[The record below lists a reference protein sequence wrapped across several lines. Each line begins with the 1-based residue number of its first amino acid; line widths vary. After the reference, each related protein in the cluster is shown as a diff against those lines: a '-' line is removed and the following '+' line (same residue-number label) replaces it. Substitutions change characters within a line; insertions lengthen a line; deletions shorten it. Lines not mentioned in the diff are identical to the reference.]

1 MPNDELLQ
9 ADVQAET
16 TELETAESTADL
28 SSTQTTQ
35 PENQEVAEEKL
46 PESSAN
52 QKLKQLQEKFA
63 CVSVLNTK
71 EGTELYLFS
80 QTKVAHPTFVSTLKA
95 MIAEKKD
102 VGNNHIL
109 VGKSLEEILNNLP
122 SGI

>member
-1 MPNDELLQ
+1 MLNDELLQ
-9 ADVQAET
+9 ADVQTET
-16 TELETAESTADL
+16 TELETAGSTVDL

-35 PENQEVAEEKL
+35 PENQEIAEEKL

-80 QTKVAHPTFVSTLKA
+80 QTKVAHPTFVSTLKE
-95 MIAEKKD
+95 MITEKKD